1 MRQLSLR
8 LRSIFLAIV
17 LLALFAPFT
26 VVILDEAYT
35 DSLTQAKMSELRLM
49 NLGLLSAF
57 ELDGDLPYMPEIL
70 YEEQLNLPGSGD
82 RKSVV

>member
-35 DSLTQAKMSELRLM
+35 DSLTQA
-49 NLGLLSAF
+49 
-57 ELDGDLPYMPEIL
+57 
-70 YEEQLNLPGSGD
+70 D

>member
-17 LLALFAPFT
+17 LLAFFAPFT

-35 DSLTQAKMSELRLM
+35 DSLTEAKMSELRLM

-57 ELDGDLPYMPEIL
+57 ARWRSAL
-70 YEEQLNLPGSGD
+70 YARNFI
-82 RKSVV
+82 